1 MAVVVAVTVSNL
13 HSMTGAQ
20 AGSAWVWF
28 VPSLVAAVA
37 AGGLAWGIV
46 VRLRHRDITAGVGR
60 GEPEP
65 LAVLEH
71 HLIGVEL

>member
-1 MAVVVAVTVSNL
+1 
-13 HSMTGAQ
+13 
-20 AGSAWVWF
+20 
-28 VPSLVAAVA
+28 
-37 AGGLAWGIV
+37 